1 MKENSVELLTIN
13 EVRKILRVGNNTIL
27 KFIHEKRIPAR
38 KIGRNYMIEKDD
50 LTTFLEQCKM

>member
-1 MKENSVELLTIN
+1 MKENTVELLTIN